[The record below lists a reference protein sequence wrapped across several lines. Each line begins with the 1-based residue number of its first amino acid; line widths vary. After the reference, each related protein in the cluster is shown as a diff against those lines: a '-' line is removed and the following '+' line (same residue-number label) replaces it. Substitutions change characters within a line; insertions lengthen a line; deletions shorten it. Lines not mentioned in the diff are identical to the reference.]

1 MDHDEMI
8 WNDEM
13 AYTEA
18 VEAAVIERKRP
29 FKQSVWPEDIPKDTS
44 TEDNLGMREG
54 GERLTKVW
62 TLDQLKHLQIKSATT
77 YFLFY

>member
-1 MDHDEMI
+1 MED
-8 WNDEM
+8 DEM

-18 VEAAVIERKRP
+18 VEAAVIERKNLLSSL
-29 FKQSVWPEDIPKDTS
+29 FDLEDIPKDTS

-54 GERLTKVW
+54 GESLTKVW
-62 TLDQLKHLQIKSATT
+62 TLDQLKHLQIKSAMT